1 MASDPKQ
8 PAGDSSE
15 LPARER
21 RFLSGRLSIEQI
33 ELGQQI
39 TTQQAEDI
47 IADLIEADRNFRR
60 TPKKPE
66 PYRARYRRG
75 D

>member
-1 MASDPKQ
+1 VSADTPQ
-8 PAGDSSE
+8 PGKRAVP
-15 LPARER
+15 LPERER
-21 RFLSGRLSIEQI
+21 RYLSGPLSIEQL

-39 TTQQAEDI
+39 TTEQAERI
-47 IADLIEADRNFRR
+47 ISELIEADVQFRR

-66 PYRARYRRG
+66 PYRARFRRG